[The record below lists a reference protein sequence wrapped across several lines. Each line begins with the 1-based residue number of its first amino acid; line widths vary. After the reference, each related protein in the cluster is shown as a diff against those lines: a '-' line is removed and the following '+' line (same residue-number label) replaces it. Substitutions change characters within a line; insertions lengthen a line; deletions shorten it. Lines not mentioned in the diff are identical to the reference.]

1 MKPLVYS
8 LIGLSL
14 AGCSK
19 GVLVSI
25 PESLQSAELPD
36 TGFLVGSIGA
46 STIWPSTGENLKTT
60 LYFSRAESEQ
70 NFTISNTN
78 DSSDFRSTTAVSSLF
93 TVPLPSGNYLLHTI
107 TFTGTDGR
115 KTVHT
120 QTDKQLDLSFSV
132 KPGEITYLGEFIASS
147 KVSRSSLWNTDYP
160 NGKGYLTHS
169 YALERDRNFFY
180 ELHPEF
186 SGKQF
191 NTVTFNASHSQLLK
205 LQSPSRPES

>member
-25 PESLQSAELPD
+25 PENLQSTELPD

-60 LYFSRAESEQ
+60 LYFSRADTEQ
-70 NFTISNTN
+70 DITVTNSN
-78 DSSDFRSTTAVSSLF
+78 DSSDFRSPTTTSSLF
-93 TVPLPSGNYLLHTI
+93 SVPLPSGDYLLHTI
-107 TFTGTDGR
+107 TFIGTDGR

-120 QTDKQLDLSFSV
+120 QTDKRLDLTFSIQ
-132 KPGEITYLGEFIASS
+132 PGEVTYLGEFIASS

-160 NGKGYLTHS
+160 NGRGYLTHS

-180 ELHPEF
+180 EHHPEL
-186 SGKQF
+186 SGKHF
-191 NTVTFNASHSQLLK
+191 NTATLQVSHSQLLK
-205 LQSPSRPES
+205 LQSQSGPES